1 MYSVSPPGDFVPRR
15 IVNCKCNMFALDVKM
30 LDVPSTVGLG
40 IVLVGGGQHAEYT
53 KKLLFLPIM
62 KLDLFISEFKF
73 EYISC
78 IRNVN
83 LK

>member
-15 IVNCKCNMFALDVKM
+15 IVNCKCNIFALVVKM

-53 KKLLFLPIM
+53 KKT
-62 KLDLFISEFKF
+62 FIFANHEA
-73 EYISC
+73 
-78 IRNVN
+78 
-83 LK
+83 